1 MGYIAPGMNTEFF
14 ITSDSIHELLARSKV
29 DASANKK
36 SHYNAVAHITELWEN
51 SKPLAKER
59 DHKHPYEKSD
69 IEWAHKRTARL
80 RLGSELYQVIITA
93 KEMKRPEK
101 EPNRLYHVRT
111 KKIDK

>member
-1 MGYIAPGMNTEFF
+1 MGYIAPCMNTEFF
-14 ITSDSIHELLARSKV
+14 ITADSIHELLAWSKV

-59 DHKHPYEKSD
+59 DRHQVYEKSG
-69 IEWAHKRTARL
+69 IEWVHKRTARL

-93 KEMKRPEK
+93 KEMKKPEV

>member
-14 ITSDSIHELLARSKV
+14 ITSDSIHEMLARSKV

-36 SHYNAVAHITELWEN
+36 SHYNAVAHITELWEH

-59 DHKHPYEKSD
+59 DHKHQCEKSD
-69 IEWAHKRTARL
+69 IEWDHKRTARM
-80 RLGSELYQVIITA
+80 RIGSNLYKVIITA

-101 EPNRLYHVRT
+101 DPNRLYHVRT